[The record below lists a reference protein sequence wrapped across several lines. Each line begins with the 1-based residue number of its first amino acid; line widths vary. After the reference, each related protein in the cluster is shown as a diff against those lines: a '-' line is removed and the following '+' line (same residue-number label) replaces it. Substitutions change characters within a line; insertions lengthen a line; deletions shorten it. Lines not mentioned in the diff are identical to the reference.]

1 MSRYVFVGR
10 CSHENTDS
18 VYAAVSKKLHEYGCV
33 MCDVLGASMSDL
45 SISIGGD
52 GTFID
57 IAKSNPKAEI
67 FGINKGTLGYLADV
81 EESDAAAA
89 IDSYFNGD
97 YWIQERMML
106 DGYTSGSC
114 YQAFQNIVNDVV
126 VMKKDSSVIRLE
138 IYVNNIL
145 ITSYYADGVIVST
158 PTGATGYA
166 LSCGAPI
173 VDPASEM
180 ILITPVAPHTIM
192 SRSLCVALSSR
203 IQIVPV
209 SAKGGQDLCS
219 VELDGKR
226 QNLAIGSVVNI
237 KASSNKLKTVR
248 FDKHSFLDR
257 IMKKMGGVK

>member
-18 VYAAVSKKLHEYGCV
+18 VYSVVSEKLYEYGCV
-33 MCDVLGASMSDL
+33 MCDTLGASMADL

-57 IAKSNPKAEI
+57 TAKYNPNAEI
-67 FGINKGTLGYLADV
+67 FGINKGTLGYLTDV
-81 EESDAAAA
+81 EESDTAAA

-97 YWIQERMML
+97 YWIQEQMML
-106 DGYTSGSC
+106 DCYTSGC
-114 YQAFQNIVNDVV
+114 YDQAYQNIVNDVV
-126 VMKKDSSVIRLE
+126 VMKKESSVIQLE
-138 IYVNNIL
+138 VYVNDIL

-192 SRSLCVALSSR
+192 SRSLCVAPSSR